1 MRIFLGVFFSTLTN
15 FILGILG
22 FYLTT
27 NSLII
32 SFGPDQLIHTVSSS
46 DYLSSFVL
54 KFFVI
59 LTLTWIMY
67 RVRALLDAPKK
78 RILFIFL
85 LGSSFSIYNQVDI
98 FWSELSFTWSLINV
112 AGESLNWLL
121 TGYILSKFVK
131 PRHLGGL

>member
-1 MRIFLGVFFSTLTN
+1 MRIFLGVFFATLTN

-32 SFGPDQLIHTVSSS
+32 SFAPDQLIHTVSSS

-112 AGESLNWLL
+112 TGESLNWLL
-121 TGYILSKFVK
+121 TGYVLSKFVK
-131 PRHLGGL
+131 PRHLGAL